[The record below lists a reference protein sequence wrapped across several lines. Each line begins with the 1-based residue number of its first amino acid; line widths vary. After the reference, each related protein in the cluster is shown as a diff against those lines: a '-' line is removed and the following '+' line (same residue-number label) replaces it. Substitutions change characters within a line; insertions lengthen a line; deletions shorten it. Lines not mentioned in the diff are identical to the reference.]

1 MSLEDQEIFLNAPCN
16 FNDPYDFAPN
26 FRLSRPSKGD
36 IDKSHEIIQKQNPQD
51 KLTIIPEYQG
61 QKGIERLSDQLFNE
75 MYEPLKESILRSAKK
90 GGVSCFSES
99 NDIILQWSH
108 YADHHKG
115 FCLEFDTKETPF
127 SKVCKVDYVTEFP
140 EINPLF
146 IYEEDRI
153 NTYINLL
160 KIKFIDW
167 SYEREWRIIGP
178 SAGTKLKYSPKAL
191 NAVYFG
197 TKIDSQDMERISDIV
212 RSHNENVQLYKGLM
226 NETRFHIDFEKIDI

>member
-36 IDKSHEIIQKQNPQD
+36 IEKYYEIIQKQNPQE
-51 KLTIIPEYQG
+51 KLTIAPEYQG
-61 QKGIERLSDQLFNE
+61 QKGFERLSDQLINE

-99 NDIILQWSH
+99 NEIILQWSH

-115 FCLEFDTKETPF
+115 FCLEFDTKESPF

-140 EINPLF
+140 EINPLY
-146 IYEEDRI
+146 IHDEDAI
-153 NTYINLL
+153 ETYVRLL
-160 KIKFIDW
+160 RTKYTAW

-178 SAGTKLKYSPKAL
+178 SAGSKLKYSSQAL
-191 NAVYFG
+191 KAVYFG
-197 TKIDSQDMERISDIV
+197 TKTDPQDMERISKIV
-212 RSHNENVQLYKGLM
+212 RSHNEMVQLYKGKM
-226 NETRFHIDFEKIDI
+226 NETRFQIDFEQIA